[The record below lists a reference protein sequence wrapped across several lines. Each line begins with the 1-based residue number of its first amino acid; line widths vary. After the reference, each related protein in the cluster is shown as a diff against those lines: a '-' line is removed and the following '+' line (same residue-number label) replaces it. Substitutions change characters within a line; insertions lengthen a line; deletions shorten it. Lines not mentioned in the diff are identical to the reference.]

1 MSVSLLHKLPGI
13 LLLGILLVGCTED
26 PGAKPD
32 DPSAPQLTLSVPE
45 LNYADDGGIR
55 TVVIRSNTGWT
66 VSGANDWCT
75 TDKAEGSYDGEVTVT
90 TQANTDYDDR
100 SVNLTVKAGSV
111 TKILTVNQRKKDA
124 LTLTQARYEIR
135 QEGGAI
141 AVEVKHNVD
150 FTVEIPQEFAGWI
163 TPITTK
169 GLSAASL
176 QFEIAA
182 NPAYD
187 AREGK
192 IIIRNSNGT
201 LADTLYVVQAQLDK
215 LGITESQRT
224 VAPEGGTVAVAVNTN
239 LDYDIII
246 PEEAA
251 WITLAPQTKGLR
263 SEEYQFI
270 VAAHT
275 DYNSR
280 SAEVIFKDRNSPA
293 ADTLHLLQTS
303 YKADITLGESE
314 SLGSRLS
321 DEELKVIKTLIL
333 RGHLS
338 DADFSAMR
346 DRMPLLTDLDLYA
359 TDCPW
364 IPHEAFCKRNGGLY
378 VGHPSLTRIILPHGA
393 THIESFSVWV
403 LRDFAVDSSA

>member
-1 MSVSLLHKLPGI
+1 MRNKHLCFHAITAWTVAYLHSGFTRTSLIDKLAVPRFLIFHTPSSLELGRDQHTSAMSVSLLHKLPGI

-45 LNYADDGGIR
+45 LNYADDGGTR

-224 VAPEGGTVAVAVNTN
+224 VAPEGGAVAVAVNTN
-239 LDYDIII
+239 LDYV
-246 PEEAA
+246 
-251 WITLAPQTKGLR
+251 LL
-263 SEEYQFI
+263 
-270 VAAHT
+270 
-275 DYNSR
+275 SR
-280 SAEVIFKDRNSPA
+280 RRQP
-293 ADTLHLLQTS
+293 
-303 YKADITLGESE
+303 
-314 SLGSRLS
+314 GSRWLHRPK
-321 DEELKVIKTLIL
+321 D
-333 RGHLS
+333 
-338 DADFSAMR
+338 
-346 DRMPLLTDLDLYA
+346 
-359 TDCPW
+359 
-364 IPHEAFCKRNGGLY
+364 
-378 VGHPSLTRIILPHGA
+378 
-393 THIESFSVWV
+393 
-403 LRDFAVDSSA
+403 